1 MRYRI
6 RLDTMSDVN
15 NFVRMASKNPGKI
28 TLTDGENFTVN
39 GKHITSFFADV
50 DDAGDYVPETEVVAN
65 GILKESAFR
74 SAPYFTLDI
83 DGITLLK

>member
-1 MRYRI
+1 MKAA
-6 RLDTMSDVN
+6 LENGTLNVFDTN
-15 NFVRMASKNPGKI
+15 
-28 TLTDGENFTVN
+28 NFTVN